1 VSQFNA
7 RRRGLNLVSKF
18 DTTANFTPDFL
29 RALNTSSASG
39 SLRCHAC
46 MDDRQKKKY
55 KKLSD
60 LFLRKMHNTF

>member
-1 VSQFNA
+1 M
-7 RRRGLNLVSKF
+7 SKF